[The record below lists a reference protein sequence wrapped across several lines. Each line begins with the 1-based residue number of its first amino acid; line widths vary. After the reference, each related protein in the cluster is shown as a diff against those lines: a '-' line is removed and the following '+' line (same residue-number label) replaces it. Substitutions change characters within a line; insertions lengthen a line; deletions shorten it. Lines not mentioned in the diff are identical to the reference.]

1 MSVCLHL
8 ATVPLANRKAA
19 LVDSSRF
26 LLLLK
31 RNLCSSRHPR
41 SWFTEREIPVHR
53 FRFTHLLLSNSR
65 LILLRPASARNFSS
79 KVGRCRIQIQSS
91 LFDIDSLRARFHL
104 HRSRLLA
111 LVFAAHSSK
120 SSNTR
125 GHKRTSQFAAFSSLS
140 PLNIETC
147 NLHGIEFSHV
157 NEC

>member
-31 RNLCSSRHPR
+31 RNLASSRHPR
-41 SWFTEREIPVHR
+41 SWFTEREIPAHR

-79 KVGRCRIQIQSS
+79 KVGRCRIQIQFS
-91 LFDIDSLRARFHL
+91 LFDIDSPRARSHL
-104 HRSRLLA
+104 HRSGLHA
-111 LVFAAHSSK
+111 LVFAVHSSK

-125 GHKRTSQFAAFSSLS
+125 GHKRTSQSAAFASLS